1 LYKADAAASMA
12 LVALLRQATNQ
23 QMNQSGDQLVN
34 ESIESIDQSTI
45 NRQLFRNRPSLQSWF
60 GWSWR
65 NKIGI
70 GAIKD
75 FMSLCAHLQE
85 VLVTTLHGRVANAMG
100 RGPRTNAPGLSHAHA
115 GVRNHIWTRN
125 T

>member
-1 LYKADAAASMA
+1 MA

-85 VLVTTLHGRVANAMG
+85 VLVTTLHGRVATAMG
-100 RGPRTNAPGLSHAHA
+100 GDQEQMHL
-115 GVRNHIWTRN
+115 V
-125 T
+125 